1 LLFGKQTTRISSK
14 TITFLSLFIAI
25 IIGISSCSTPKGSIV
40 ILESYDGKGASMEF
54 KEWSSK
60 DKYTIYLN
68 KGDVLKFEV
77 IHEDGEIGL
86 TVIGQKGSEPYTGN
100 NLMSG
105 IFTVTVSESDNYDI
119 QITGKDATGLVSF
132 SK

>member
-1 LLFGKQTTRISSK
+1 
-14 TITFLSLFIAI
+14 
-25 IIGISSCSTPKGSIV
+25 
-40 ILESYDGKGASMEF
+40 MEF

-119 QITGKDATGLVSF
+119 QIIGKDATGLVIL